1 MTSRH
6 GIFAVVRKWLPW
18 LYLVFSTPLMANKF
32 ETIGSGVQGSS
43 QIKIEYLQI
52 IAYAAGGIFLIAG
65 ILAIVLHNSNAQTLN
80 YTMWKYSAGLF
91 FLLSI
96 ASVAAGLFMH

>member
-1 MTSRH
+1 MTARP
-6 GIFAVVRKWLPW
+6 GLFPMVRGVVFSLC
-18 LYLVFSTPLMANKF
+18 LLLSTPLLANKF

-65 ILAIVLHNSNAQTLN
+65 ILAIVLHNHNAQTLN
-80 YTMWKYSAGLF
+80 YTMWKYSAALF
-91 FLLSI
+91 FAFSI
-96 ASVAAGLFMH
+96 ASVAAGLYIH

>member
-1 MTSRH
+1 MTSRS
-6 GIFAVVRKWLPW
+6 GIFVMVRKGLPW
-18 LYLVFSTPLMANKF
+18 LYLLISTPLMANKF
-32 ETIGSGVQGSS
+32 ETIGSGVLGSN

-52 IAYAAGGIFLIAG
+52 IAYVAGGFFLIAG
-65 ILAIVLHNSNAQTLN
+65 ILSIVLHNSNAQTLN

-96 ASVAAGLFMH
+96 ASVAAGLFMR